1 MMFSGTN
8 LIVWGVMLVVGLYLF
23 WGAISSLRVVDE
35 NRRLNAMLEG
45 ISDMFQDAYQYQ
57 VRRGLASH
65 GRGYVYLLKD
75 LDVTGYCKIG
85 RTNDPIRRIGHFDT
99 MLPFRTD
106 VLAVIETSD
115 CVGLETVLHHQYAD
129 KRVRGEW
136 FDLTEDDIAEIV
148 GIN

>member
-8 LIVWGVMLVVGLYLF
+8 LVIWGVMAVVGLYLF
-23 WGAISSLRVVDE
+23 WGAISSLRVIDE
-35 NRRLNAMLEG
+35 NRRLKGLIEG
-45 ISDMFQDAYQYQ
+45 VSDIFQDAYQYQ
-57 VRRGLASH
+57 VRRGLASR
-65 GRGYVYLLKD
+65 GKGYVYLLKD

-115 CVGLETVLHHQYAD
+115 CVELEAALHYQYAD
-129 KRVRGEW
+129 KRIRGEW
-136 FDLTEDDIAEIV
+136 FDLDEGEIAEIV
-148 GIN
+148 NQ